1 MGLLDGSDSEPPKT
15 IDAEDANQKKIRI
28 ENPDYVASIA
38 KDQHMLRFLLNS
50 LSPDILSHVL
60 GMNTTAEAWK
70 AINAMFKTAS
80 RTKAQQLREKLNDT
94 KKLTM
99 TADQY
104 FTKMKGFSSELSA
117 LGKPIEEEELLG
129 YLLHGLDK
137 TEYNALITSVHGNP
151 NTTLDE
157 FYEQLCGYDMRN
169 GVSARRRWQNITLG
183 IFPLGSGHRGSQ
195 RGISSDRAAGD
206 SGDDV
211 DVGVDGE
218 NARSAVA
225 PDVVRPVACTC
236 GTEPTGVWSPHA
248 SSAGARRDKGA
259 A

>member
-1 MGLLDGSDSEPPKT
+1 
-15 IDAEDANQKKIRI
+15 
-28 ENPDYVASIA
+28 VAWIA
-38 KDQHMLRFLLNS
+38 KDQHVLQFLLNS

-99 TADQY
+99 IADQY

-169 GVSARRRWQNITLG
+169 GVSGGDGKISLSVF
-183 IFPLGSGHRGSQ
+183 FP
-195 RGISSDRAAGD
+195 
-206 SGDDV
+206 
-211 DVGVDGE
+211 
-218 NARSAVA
+218 SAV
-225 PDVVRPVACTC
+225 
-236 GTEPTGVWSPHA
+236 GTKDPREESPATGQQET
-248 SSAGARRDKGA
+248 A
-259 A
+259 ATMSTLALMAKTRGRL